1 MPNTNNTN
9 DERNLM
15 IMRVV
20 NKLGTIREQK
30 GLSQEQLAWKSTVS
44 RQTIS
49 EIELERRIPSVKTA
63 LLLAKALECTVED
76 IFSLE
81 GKIKGR

>member
-9 DERNLM
+9 DERNLL

-20 NKLGTIREQK
+20 NKLGIIREQT
-30 GLSQEQLAWKSTVS
+30 GLSQEQLWWKSSVS
-44 RQTIS
+44 RHTIS
-49 EIELERRIPSVKTA
+49 EIELDRRIPSVRTA

-81 GKIKGR
+81 EE

>member
-1 MPNTNNTN
+1 
-9 DERNLM
+9 M
-15 IMRVV
+15 IMVV
-20 NKLGTIREQK
+20 RNKLGYIREQK
-30 GLSQEQLAWKSTVS
+30 GISQEQLAWKSSVS
-44 RQTIS
+44 RHTIG

-81 GKIKGR
+81 GQIRSS